1 MICAGIDSG
10 SRSLKIVV
18 FDSSLAPA
26 DAIVASTVRDE
37 AVNFNTLATSVLDN
51 LLAQQSLR
59 RADVAR
65 IIATGYG
72 RNLIALAHSTVTEI
86 TCHAVGVRFLVPEA
100 QTVIEIG
107 GQDSKLLRLDP
118 GGTVRDF
125 AMNDRCAA
133 GSGRF
138 LEVVAARLDAP
149 LDQLGDLAARAAA
162 PAPISSTCVVFD
174 EYEIIGLLAAGT
186 PREDIIAGVQASLAA
201 RVTAMAGANL
211 ATPILFT
218 GGVALVPG
226 MRAALEKA
234 LQKPVV
240 LCPSPQL
247 TGALGAALLAARQ

>member
-1 MICAGIDSG
+1 MISAGIDSG

-18 FDSSLAPA
+18 FDSSRAPA

-118 GGTVRDF
+118 GGTVRD
-125 AMNDRCAA
+125 
-133 GSGRF
+133 
-138 LEVVAARLDAP
+138 LP
-149 LDQLGDLAARAAA
+149 
-162 PAPISSTCVVFD
+162 
-174 EYEIIGLLAAGT
+174 
-186 PREDIIAGVQASLAA
+186 
-201 RVTAMAGANL
+201 
-211 ATPILFT
+211 
-218 GGVALVPG
+218 
-226 MRAALEKA
+226 
-234 LQKPVV
+234 
-240 LCPSPQL
+240 
-247 TGALGAALLAARQ
+247 